1 MGGRRFV
8 KQQQIR
14 RLSSPTRTDLT
25 SLINSEKDS
34 ERRISPYFC
43 ANMIQSASDSDIA
56 RLWLGCRS
64 PLARHPS
71 RSADQLQ
78 NTARLWTCAF
88 RVPPS
93 ESRDAPGV
101 GRSSNPP
108 PPLLLRRRRWHLG
121 GPWCGRRKPR
131 RRRRR
136 QGRRRGSPSPCRSER
151 CGDAEPRVTP
161 AASHGWSSQVTA
173 AHAPHDAQ

>member
-1 MGGRRFV
+1 MGGWVGGRRFV

-108 PPLLLRRRRWHLG
+108 PPFSSAGGGGTLVGLG
-121 GPWCGRRKPR
+121 AAGGSRAGGGGGRDDAGVARVLAALSAAATR
-131 RRRRR
+131 NRGSRRR
-136 QGRRRGSPSPCRSER
+136 Q
-151 CGDAEPRVTP
+151 
-161 AASHGWSSQVTA
+161 VTA
-173 AHAPHDAQ
+173 GQV